1 MGRGLA
7 IRRDVVCLPCCP
19 SSGEPLIGL
28 RFHEVMEGLLG
39 PQFIDAGDGFG
50 YKGAVAAK
58 LSARIDIRDVK
69 TFVSAGLPHAGILSV
84 ELRVPILS
92 ANPFVANNGRFELFR
107 PSERGSGGRGYVMVY
122 DARVTDGDRVY
133 QMTGRKY
140 LHPTRLWGVWRLWRE
155 TTTLYVTLVAEPFAD
170 ADHVVRAPELPL
182 GSWITPV
189 PFECEAGRDFHRPRQ
204 AAGIVHISAWEFL
217 KQLMG
222 MRGVGASWF
231 ADTAVRVRFMAF
243 FAASLFRIYVLGRH
257 VPPD

>member
-1 MGRGLA
+1 M
-7 IRRDVVCLPCCP
+7 
-19 SSGEPLIGL
+19 IGL

-39 PQFIDAGDGFG
+39 PQFIDADDGFG

-69 TFVSAGLPHAGILSV
+69 LFVSADLPHAGILSV

-92 ANPFVANNGRFELFR
+92 SNPFVANDGKFELFR
-107 PSERGSGGRGYVMVY
+107 PGELGPGGRGYVMVY
-122 DARVTDGDRVY
+122 DARVTDGHRVY

-140 LHPTRLWGVWRLWRE
+140 LHPTRLWRVWRLWRE
-155 TTTLYVTLVAEPFAD
+155 TTTLYVTLVAVLSAD
-170 ADHVVRAPELPL
+170 ADHVIRTPELL
-182 GSWITPV
+182 LRSWVTPV
-189 PFECEAGRDFHRPRQ
+189 PFESEADRDFHRPRQ
-204 AAGIVHISAWEFL
+204 AAGIVHISAWEFIM
-217 KQLMG
+217 QLVG

-231 ADTAVRVRFMAF
+231 AETRVRLRFMAF